1 MARGWLET
9 VFGPGDH
16 GYPLIGQKRYGL
28 TNNFFRR
35 VTRSFHPVPVRVQFL
50 LGPAGSGKTFRC
62 LAEIRRELIA
72 APNGPPL
79 LLLAPKQATFQLERQ
94 LLADP
99 DLHGY
104 TRLHILSFERL
115 AKFVLDNLGIATRE
129 MLNEEGRVMV
139 LRALLMQ
146 KQSELKVFRA
156 SARLTGFAQ
165 QLSLLLREFQ
175 RHQLSAPKLETLSR
189 DSAAPSSLRDKLH
202 DLALLRRAYTD
213 WLKTHNLQDAENL
226 LDVAATALN
235 NEGKLRPAD
244 VAVQN
249 LWLDGFAEMTPQE
262 MELLAALVPHCGAVT
277 LAFCLESEPTA
288 QPSWLSTWS
297 VVASTFRH
305 CRTRLAA
312 LDDCQINIE
321 TLASK
326 SGHGRF
332 ADSEALRQ
340 LEQNWSRP
348 QTTPAQS
355 EASASIQLVACA
367 NAETEV
373 VCAAREILRHVR
385 AGGRYRECA
394 VIVRSLDTH
403 QAALERTLRRY
414 EIPFFMDA
422 RESVAHHPLAELTRF
437 ALRTVTF
444 NWRHDDWFG
453 ALKTGLVPGGE
464 TEIDWLENLAL
475 ARGWEGK
482 TWHEPIIIPDNES
495 LATRVE
501 SLRQKIVPQFLAL
514 NKIVAQPLTGKELS
528 ATLRQFWQKLEVE
541 ETLTA
546 WTNAAAKSALANPQS
561 AIHTT
566 VLTQMAAWLDN
577 LERAFATDA
586 LPLRDWLPI
595 IEAGLAGLTVGVVP
609 PALDQVL
616 IGAIDRSRNPEIKLA
631 CILGLNE
638 GVFPAPPT
646 PGCLLTD
653 ADRTSLEKQDI
664 YLGPTQR
671 QRLGHERYLGYIAV
685 TRSSQ
690 RLVVTRA
697 LRDTKDQPLN
707 PSPFFD
713 HLQRITGVAE
723 QTFAV
728 PENWWN
734 SEHVS
739 ELAAPLLRELDTPSE
754 RRLQAAAELV
764 VLPTLNPLVQKW
776 QQIQAATTSRLSPNA
791 IEQLFTRELKSS
803 VSRLEDFAA
812 CPFKFFAASGLRLQE
827 RKEFQFDDRD
837 KGSFHHDVLE
847 EFHKRIIASGRRW
860 RDLAPTEAANL
871 IAAIARE
878 RLPAYENGKFQRD
891 GAARFTG
898 ELLIERLQQLITALI
913 AWMPQ
918 YDFDPTACEIAFND
932 SEGALPTWRFEL
944 GNYRVLKLGGR
955 IDRVDLLKYK
965 DGTALAVVMDY
976 KSRVRKLDETKLYH
990 GLELQLLSYLGVLNQ
1005 LREPEE
1011 ILGVKSLSPAG
1022 VFYVPLNGGATK
1034 NSSDR
1039 DEILAVDEDARRA
1052 AYQHSGRFLADE
1064 LAHFDNRNVPKGDQF
1079 KFAKV
1084 KRGDFA
1090 KRGNEAL
1097 TAAAFDALREK
1108 VEGHLRD
1115 YGTRI
1120 FSGEA
1125 EVSPYRIGQHTACDY
1140 CDFRPVCRFD
1150 PWTQPFRALQ
1160 KPAKDE

>member
-1 MARGWLET
+1 
-9 VFGPGDH
+9 
-16 GYPLIGQKRYGL
+16 
-28 TNNFFRR
+28 
-35 VTRSFHPVPVRVQFL
+35 VPVRIQFL

-62 LAEIRRELIA
+62 LAEIRRELISS
-72 APNGPPL
+72 PDGPPL

-99 DLHGY
+99 SLHGY

-115 AKFVLDNLGIATRE
+115 ATFVLGNLGITTRE
-129 MLNEEGRVMV
+129 MLSEEGRVMV

-165 QLSLLLREFQ
+165 HLSLLLREFQ
-175 RHQLSAPKLETLSR
+175 RHQLSARKLETLSH
-189 DSAAPSSLRDKLH
+189 DSAAPTALRDKLH
-202 DLALLRRAYTD
+202 DLALLRRAYAD
-213 WLKTHNLQDAENL
+213 WLKTHDLQDAENL
-226 LDVAATALN
+226 LDVAAAALN
-235 NEGKLRPAD
+235 NEGKLRPAA
-244 VAVQN
+244 VAVQKV
-249 LWLDGFAEMTPQE
+249 WLDGFAEMTPQE
-262 MELLAALVPHCGAVT
+262 MELLAALVPHCDAVT

-312 LDDCQINIE
+312 LDDFQISIE
-321 TLASK
+321 TLASAP
-326 SGHGRF
+326 GHGRF
-332 ADSEALRQ
+332 AGSEPLRQ

-348 QTTPAQS
+348 QTTPAKNES
-355 EASASIQLVACA
+355 DASIQLVACA

-373 VCAAREILRHVR
+373 VLAAREILRHVR

-403 QAALERTLRRY
+403 QAALERTFRRY
-414 EIPFFMDA
+414 NIPFFMDA

-464 TEIDWLENLAL
+464 TEIDKLENLAL

-482 TWHEPIIIPDNES
+482 TWHEPIAIPDNES
-495 LATRVE
+495 LAASVE
-501 SLRQKIVPQFLAL
+501 SLRQKLLPPFLAL
-514 NKIVAQPLTGKELS
+514 AKVAATPISGQMLT
-528 ATLRQFWQKLEVE
+528 ATLRDFWRTLEVE
-541 ETLTA
+541 QTLTS
-546 WTNAAAKSALANPQS
+546 WSNASAQSAIRNPQS
-561 AIHTT
+561 AIHTS
-566 VLTQMAAWLDN
+566 VLIQMASWLDN
-577 LERAFATDA
+577 LEHAFASEL
-586 LPLRDWLPI
+586 LPFRDWLPI

-609 PALDQVL
+609 PALDQML

-638 GVFPAPPT
+638 GIFPAPPT

-653 ADRTSLEKQDI
+653 ADRTSLENQDI

-671 QRLGHERYLGYIAV
+671 QRLGHERYFGYIAV

-690 RLVVTRA
+690 RLIVTRA
-697 LRDTKDQPLN
+697 LRDAKDQPLN

-713 HLQRITGVAE
+713 HLKRITGITE

-728 PENWWN
+728 SENWWD

-739 ELAAPLLRELDTPSE
+739 ELAAPLLRAIEVETHPTAAVNAPQSKRSATTEAVSQTRQRLDCGDFSTALVSELCQLPG
-754 RRLQAAAELV
+754 LQ
-764 VLPTLNPLVQKW
+764 PLIVKW
-776 QQIQAATTSRLSPNA
+776 QQVQAATASRLSSDA
-791 IEQLFTRELKSS
+791 IEKLFTRELKSS

-837 KGSFHHDVLE
+837 KGSFHHEVLE

-871 IAAIARE
+871 IATIARE
-878 RLPAYENGKFQRD
+878 LLPSYENGKFQRN
-891 GAARFTG
+891 GAARYTG

-932 SEGALPTWRFEL
+932 SEGALPAWRFEL
-944 GNYRVLKLGGR
+944 GDGRALKLGGR
-955 IDRVDLLKYK
+955 IDRVDLLKRK
-965 DGTALAVVMDY
+965 DGAALAVVVDY
-976 KSRVRKLDETKLYH
+976 KSRVRKLDETKLFH

-1005 LREPEE
+1005 LHDSEK
-1011 ILGVKSLSPAG
+1011 ILCVKSFAPAG

-1039 DEILAVDEDARRA
+1039 AEILAVDEDARRA

-1064 LAHFDNRNVPKGDQF
+1064 LAHFDNRNVSKGDQF

-1084 KRGDFA
+1084 KSGDFA

-1097 TAAAFDALREK
+1097 PAAEFNALREK
-1108 VEGHLRD
+1108 VEDHLRD

-1120 FSGEA
+1120 FTGEA

-1150 PWTQPFRALQ
+1150 PWTQPFRTLQ
-1160 KPAKDE
+1160 KPAKNTE

>member
-1 MARGWLET
+1 M
-9 VFGPGDH
+9 F
-16 GYPLIGQKRYGL
+16 
-28 TNNFFRR
+28 N
-35 VTRSFHPVPVRVQFL
+35 PVAVRVQFL

-62 LAEIRRELIA
+62 LAEIRQELLA
-72 APNGPPL
+72 SPEGPPL

-99 DLHGY
+99 ELHGY

-115 AKFVLDNLGIATRE
+115 AQFILDNLGIATRE
-129 MLNEEGRVMV
+129 MLSEEGRVMV

-146 KQSELKVFRA
+146 KQGELKVFRA

-175 RHQLSAPKLETLSR
+175 RHQLPAPRLEKLADNSAMPTG
-189 DSAAPSSLRDKLH
+189 LRDKLH
-202 DLALLRRAYTD
+202 DLALLHHTYTD
-213 WLKTHNLQDAENL
+213 WLQAHALQDADNL

-235 NEGKLRPAD
+235 HEGKLRPAD
-244 VAVQN
+244 VFVQS

-277 LAFCLESEPTA
+277 LAFCLESEPTK

-305 CRTRLAA
+305 CHARLGV
-312 LDDCQINIE
+312 LDNAQISIK
-321 TLASK
+321 TLS
-326 SGHGRF
+326 SSPGHGRF
-332 ADSEALRQ
+332 AHCETLRQ
-340 LEQNWSRP
+340 LESNWSRP
-348 QTTPAQS
+348 PARPAQS
-355 EASASIQLVACA
+355 EPDTAIQLVACA
-367 NAETEV
+367 TAETEV
-373 VCAAREILRHVR
+373 IFAAREILRHIR

-394 VIVRSLDTH
+394 VIVRSLNTH

-414 EIPFFMDA
+414 DIPFFMDA

-437 ALRTVTF
+437 ALRTVAF

-464 TEIDWLENLAL
+464 AEMDWLENLAL

-482 TWHEPIIIPDNES
+482 TWHEPIGIPDNES
-495 LATRVE
+495 LAARIE

-514 NKIVAQPLTGKELS
+514 HKTTAHPLTGKQLS
-528 ATLRQFWQKLEVE
+528 ATLRQFWQTLKIED
-541 ETLTA
+541 TLTG
-546 WTNAAAKSALANPQS
+546 WSNAAAKAAIGSPQS
-561 AIHTT
+561 ALHTT
-566 VLTQMAAWLDN
+566 VLTQLAAWLDN
-577 LERAFATDA
+577 LERAFATEA

-631 CILGLNE
+631 CLLGWNE

-653 ADRTSLEKQDI
+653 ADRASLEKQDI
-664 YLGPTQR
+664 YLGPTSR
-671 QRLGHERYLGYIAV
+671 QRLGHERYFGYIAV

-690 RLVVTRA
+690 RLVITRA
-697 LRDTKDQPLN
+697 LRDEKDQPLN

-713 HLQRITGVAE
+713 HLKRVTGVPE

-728 PENWWN
+728 SENWWDA
-734 SEHVS
+734 EHVS
-739 ELAAPLLRELDTPSE
+739 ELAAPLLRKLETTPQTSPSPRSGGE
-754 RRLQAAAELV
+754 SAGVRGIEQVTDLLN
-764 VLPTLNPLVQKW
+764 LPTLQPLIQKW
-776 QQIQAATTSRLSPNA
+776 QQVQAATTSRLTPDA
-791 IEQLFTRELKSS
+791 IEKLFTRELKSS
-803 VSRLEDFAA
+803 VSRLEEFAA

-871 IAAIARE
+871 VAAIARE
-878 RLPAYENGKFQRD
+878 RLPAYENGKFQRN

-898 ELLIERLQQLITALI
+898 ELLIERLQQLVTALI

-918 YDFDPTACEIAFND
+918 YDFDPTASEIAFND
-932 SEGALPTWRFEL
+932 AEDALPAWRFEL
-944 GNYRVLKLGGR
+944 SDGRVLKLGGR
-955 IDRVDLLKYK
+955 IDRVDLFKRK
-965 DGTALAVVMDY
+965 DGTALAVVVDY

-1005 LREPEE
+1005 LRDPEKL
-1011 ILGVKSLSPAG
+1011 LGIKSLTPAG
-1022 VFYVPLNGGATK
+1022 VFYVPLNGGALK
-1034 NSSDR
+1034 SSSDR
-1039 DEILAVDEDARRA
+1039 AEILAVDEDARRA

-1079 KFAKV
+1079 KYAKL
-1084 KRGDFA
+1084 KSGDFA

-1097 TAAAFDALREK
+1097 PAAAFAALREK

-1120 FSGEA
+1120 FTGEA
-1125 EVSPYRIGQHTACDY
+1125 EVSPYRLGQHTACDY

-1160 KPAKDE
+1160 KPAKDA